1 MSIPRVSVLMTTYN
15 GERFLSEAIES
26 VLKQSLTDLELIVVD
41 DGSMDS
47 SGSIIR
53 SFCARDSRVRG
64 VFLERN
70 LGIPKAANRGLQISR
85 GEYVARMDSD
95 DSCHCDRLRIQVSYL
110 DKHPDVHLLG
120 CCYCAIDEK
129 GLLCSSSYAL
139 SIMKPIPIS
148 FGRRRVAEDVFRC
161 RYPILHPT
169 IVCRRSTLLSV
180 GGYREFLPMS
190 EDDDLY
196 CRVAALH
203 GGVLDNLSDKLYYY
217 RHYGSST
224 TQRFS
229 YPFRML
235 MIYLITLSLE
245 FRRRGFWDPLDSSP
259 LSSCQSMRFR
269 GISNLLFLQDS
280 VVFLPSD
287 PRKCLYGLLR
297 VVIILRRFGLKN
309 FDHISIWDNLGLTL
323 NKQAYFHIF
332 FYAESFRAGK
342 IRMIFLCLRYFSNFR
357 CRILFFLV
365 FKILNKFS
373 DKHLR
378 SFRSLIFTKY
388 FYYGLKHLFFAFLCN
403 PFYAIKFLV
412 VRFFVHFYR
421 ILLFTS
427 RKLGI

>member
-1 MSIPRVSVLMTTYN
+1 MPIPRISVVMTTYN

-26 VLKQSLTDLELIVVD
+26 ILKQSLTDLELIVVD
-41 DGSMDS
+41 DGSMDC

-53 SFCARDSRVRG
+53 SFCVRDSRVRG
-64 VFLERN
+64 IFLDQN
-70 LGIPKAANRGLQISR
+70 LGIPKAANRGLQIAR

-95 DSCHCDRLRIQVSYL
+95 DSCHRDRLRIQVSYL
-110 DKHPDVHLLG
+110 DKHPGVHLLG
-120 CCYCAIDEK
+120 CCYRAIDEK
-129 GLLCSSSYAL
+129 GLLCSASYAL

-148 FGRRRVAEDVFRC
+148 FGRHRVVEDVFRC

-169 IVCRRSTLLSV
+169 IICRRSTLLSV

-203 GGVLDNLSDKLYYY
+203 GDVLDNLPDKLYYY
-217 RHYGSST
+217 RHYGNST

-235 MIYLITLSLE
+235 MIYVITLSLE

-259 LSSCQSMRFR
+259 LLNCRSLRFH

-287 PRKCLYGLLR
+287 PRTRLYGLLR
-297 VVIILRRFGLKN
+297 VVVILRRFGLKD
-309 FDHISIWDNLGLTL
+309 FDHISLWDNLGLTL
-323 NKQAYFHIF
+323 DKQAYFCIF
-332 FYAESFRAGK
+332 FYTESFRAK
-342 IRMIFLCLRYFSNFR
+342 KFRVVFLYLRYFSRFR
-357 CRILFFLV
+357 FRTLFFLV

-373 DKHLR
+373 DEHLR
-378 SFRSLIFTKY
+378 SFRSLIFTKG
-388 FYYGLKHLFFAFLCN
+388 FYYGLKHLFFSFLCN
-403 PFYAIKFLV
+403 PFYTTRFFV
-412 VRFFVHFYR
+412 VRFFVHLNR
-421 ILLFTS
+421 ILFFTF
-427 RKLGI
+427 RRIRI